1 MSEEFTSKQYQ
12 YYTQSAI
19 KDYGF
24 EKINRIASQLN
35 LFNIQDLPAEDRLK
49 FKNALEKFNLKYTPT
64 PVSAGVD
71 PEIYKIGDNNRKNAI
86 NNYNN
91 AITSA
96 ITQIQ
101 NKEDKD
107 DADRYDA
114 TMRRFNSK
122 PTIETTHRSIMK
134 NTSDRPPTMDN
145 TSDLEDR
152 PPTMGRIDSIEGG
165 KQRQRNSN
173 RAPKRSTS
181 RSTSRKR
188 GGKTRSKSRRSRSKR
203 SKSRSKK

>member
-24 EKINRIASQLN
+24 EKINRIASQLY
-35 LFNIQDLPAEDRLK
+35 LFNIQNLPAEDRLK
-49 FKNALEKFNLKYTPT
+49 FKNALEKFNLRYTPT

-71 PEIYKIGDNNRKNAI
+71 PKIYEIGDNNRKIAI
-86 NNYNN
+86 QNYNN

-101 NKEDKD
+101 RIQDNETKHNDIFNVPAILDHVNKPINLNPDL
-107 DADRYDA
+107 
-114 TMRRFNSK
+114 
-122 PTIETTHRSIMK
+122 
-134 NTSDRPPTMDN
+134 RPPTMDN
-145 TSDLEDR
+145 TSELDNEES
-152 PPTMGRIDSIEGG
+152 TKGG
-165 KQRQRNSN
+165 KQRQRNSNQASN

-188 GGKTRSKSRRSRSKR
+188 GGKTRSKSKRSKSKRSRSKR